1 MSWGDLRNELLTLYA
16 RNAQRIR
23 SNDRFLLR
31 LILLLP
37 VKVFRDSFR
46 FDPPYSRWNRNQSA
60 HSLRRFLIFA
70 NFANCQHTFR
80 EEQGELMVLF
90 GPKTATFRENV
101 FLITINL
108 VVFFVIFSCKCQEFE
123 WYNAGFAFTRSKSL
137 INRRC
142 QKSCPKNVALNNTRC
157 ESKMIS
163 PLDMC
168 AMSKASKMDQLH
180 ARGKKDGELSI

>member
-101 FLITINL
+101 FLMTINL
-108 VVFFVIFSCKCQEFE
+108 VVLLCNIFLQMP
-123 WYNAGFAFTRSKSL
+123 R
-137 INRRC
+137 IRMVQRRLRFYPLEVVD
-142 QKSCPKNVALNNTRC
+142 K
-157 ESKMIS
+157 S
-163 PLDMC
+163 PL
-168 AMSKASKMDQLH
+168 SKKLSEKRRFEQYKM
-180 ARGKKDGELSI
+180 